1 MLDQLFGSKTRV
13 QILSLFLKHPGK
25 KFYSQ
30 EVTSLTHL
38 DPANAFREL
47 RRLVE
52 AQVLTSEKQGNKPF
66 YSINTTH
73 PSYQGLSLLF
83 NSGRR
88 QRFLPAIVGLP
99 EQKQKELHG
108 QEWYHQRFDGSPLYI
123 LAIGEAE
130 VRQEA
135 RKPQGTE
142 ANVRV
147 CFFSHGTAD
156 WYLNMKDI
164 KRGAEVISHL
174 AKKDPTISKK
184 LLQAWLADEQE
195 LERFFWK
202 EFPTYQL
209 HKLSDDEL
217 LDVWDTYYEK
227 GVKRFTSSSII
238 DHFALGTDEYIRSLL
253 RKEVYAHAGELSSVQ
268 FTEIF
273 AVATAPIHQSFI
285 NQAEIDLLRIA
296 TGKSK
301 ESLES
306 YQQRYFWTSNNYTD
320 AHVLSVEHFQEQI
333 RNWENGKK
341 DLDKELKRLVETPKQ
356 NQEKKK
362 KLLTKYK
369 FSQELKTLI
378 EISED
383 FSWWQDERKKATF
396 LNIHMGV
403 LLAQEVAKRKGYT
416 VDELRYASAAEV
428 QATMN
433 GAGPSVQALRERREN
448 CVFVMTQEGLF
459 IESGKAAQKVRDLML
474 GERKVESVDDVR
486 GLSACLG
493 RTIGTVK
500 VVKSVKEM
508 NKVKEGDILVAVM
521 TRPDYVPAMRLAAA
535 IVTNEGG
542 ITSHAAIVSRELGI
556 PCIIGTKIATEVF
569 QDGDLI
575 EVNANHGW
583 VRKIKQS

>member
-13 QILSLFLKHPGK
+13 QILSLFLKYPGK

-47 RRLVE
+47 RRLVD
-52 AQVLTSEKQGNKPF
+52 AQVLQSEKQGNKPF

-83 NSGRR
+83 NTGRR
-88 QRFLPAIVGLP
+88 QRFLPADVGIP
-99 EQKQKELHG
+99 EQEQKELKG

-130 VRQEA
+130 VRQEV

-156 WYLNMKDI
+156 WYLNMDDI
-164 KRGAEVISHL
+164 KRGAAKISDL
-174 AKKDPTISKK
+174 AKNDPTISKQ
-184 LLQAWLADEQE
+184 LLKSWTTDEQA
-195 LERFFWK
+195 LEHFFWT
-202 EFPTYQL
+202 EFPTYQV
-209 HKLSDDEL
+209 HQLSDDDL
-217 LDVWDTYYEK
+217 LDLWDTYYEK

-253 RKEVYAHAGELSSVQ
+253 RKEVYAHAVELSSSE
-268 FTEIF
+268 FTNIF
-273 AVATAPIHQSFI
+273 AIATAPVHQSFI
-285 NQAEIDLLRIA
+285 NEAEIDLLRIA
-296 TGKSK
+296 TAKSK
-301 ESLES
+301 ESVDS

-320 AHVLSVEHFQEQI
+320 AHVLSADHFREQI
-333 RNWENGKK
+333 QNWKKGSK
-341 DLDKELKRLVETPKQ
+341 DLFKELNRLIETPKL
-356 NQEKKK
+356 NKENKK
-362 KLLTKYK
+362 KLFAKYK

-378 EISED
+378 QISED
-383 FSWWQDERKKATF
+383 FSWWQDERKKATM

-403 LLAQEVAKRKGYT
+403 LLAQEIGQRKGYT
-416 VDELRYASAAEV
+416 LDELRYCSAAEI
-428 QATMN
+428 QAILN
-433 GAGPSVQALRERREN
+433 GTGPTAQALRERRES
-448 CVFVMTQEGLF
+448 CVFVMTKEGLY
-459 IESGKAAQKVRDLML
+459 IETGKAVEQIRSLML
-474 GERKVESVDDVR
+474 GEQKTESADDVR

-493 RTIGTVK
+493 RAIGTVK

-508 NKVKEGDILVAVM
+508 GKVQKGDILVAVM

-556 PCIIGTKIATEVF
+556 PCVIGTKIATEVF
-569 QDGDLI
+569 RDGDLI
-575 EVNANHGW
+575 EVNANHSW
-583 VRKIKQS
+583 VRKIKQ